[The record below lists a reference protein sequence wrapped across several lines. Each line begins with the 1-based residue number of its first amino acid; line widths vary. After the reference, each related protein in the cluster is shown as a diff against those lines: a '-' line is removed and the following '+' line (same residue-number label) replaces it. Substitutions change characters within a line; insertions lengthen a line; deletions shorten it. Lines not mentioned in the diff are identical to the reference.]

1 VASGWAIV
9 GLHVEHTDWAKRK
22 KKKRKGKGGVG
33 WLEAFGLKQL
43 RELGKS
49 FYFPNFYIICKP
61 I

>member
-49 FYFPNFYIICKP
+49 F
-61 I
+61 